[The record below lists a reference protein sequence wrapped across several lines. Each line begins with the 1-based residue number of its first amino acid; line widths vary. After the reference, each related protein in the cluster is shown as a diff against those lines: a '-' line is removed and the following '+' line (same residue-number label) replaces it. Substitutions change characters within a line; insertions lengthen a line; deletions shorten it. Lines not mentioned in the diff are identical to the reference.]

1 MKYALIV
8 HRPFKVPMNTIGCIA
23 MVTPPCVLIFF
34 VMILSSF
41 KTLMVT
47 GGMIVFGCAAH
58 LALRNFESSESQGTN
73 AINSGDKS
81 YDYQGILP
89 SEES

>member
-1 MKYALIV
+1 M
-8 HRPFKVPMNTIGCIA
+8 PTNTIGCIA
-23 MVTPPCVLIFF
+23 MVTPPCILIFF
-34 VMILSSF
+34 VMVLSSL

-58 LALRNFESSESQGTN
+58 LALHNFGSSASQGTN
-73 AINSGDKS
+73 AMNPGDKS
-81 YDYQGILP
+81 YDYQGIFP